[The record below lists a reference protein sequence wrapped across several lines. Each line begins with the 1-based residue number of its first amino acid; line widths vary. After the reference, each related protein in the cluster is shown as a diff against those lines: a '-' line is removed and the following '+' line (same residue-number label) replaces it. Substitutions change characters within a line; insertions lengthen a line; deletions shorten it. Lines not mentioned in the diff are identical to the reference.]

1 MLLEYPIL
9 LCGIAIAVAYLSYLI
24 VKGFSSYLDDGRKPY
39 LTQNIYALGPLFL
52 AFAFIVIAN
61 LGFLLFSV
69 GGLFAKEFSQNNFEN
84 VANKIKLIDENI
96 ENPNLSLNYRE
107 YLSSKRNKFIDA
119 LENGDTET
127 TLKAQLEVDYED
139 LYGPMIKDK
148 SLNSLVDEALNL
160 VEMGNK
166 NVK

>member
-9 LCGIAIAVAYLSYLI
+9 LCGVAIAVAYLSCLI
-24 VKGFSSYLDDGRKPY
+24 VKNFSNYLDDGTKPY
-39 LTQNIYALGPLFL
+39 LTQNIYALGPLL
-52 AFAFIVIAN
+52 LVLIFIVLAN
-61 LGFLLFSV
+61 MGFLLFSI
-69 GGLFAKEFSQNNFEN
+69 GGLFAKELSQNNFEN

-96 ENPNLSLNYRE
+96 ENPNLSMNFRE
-107 YLSSKRNKFIDA
+107 SLSSKRNKFIDA

-127 TLKAQLEVDYED
+127 TLTAELEVDHED

-148 SLNSLVDEALNL
+148 SLNNLVDKALNL